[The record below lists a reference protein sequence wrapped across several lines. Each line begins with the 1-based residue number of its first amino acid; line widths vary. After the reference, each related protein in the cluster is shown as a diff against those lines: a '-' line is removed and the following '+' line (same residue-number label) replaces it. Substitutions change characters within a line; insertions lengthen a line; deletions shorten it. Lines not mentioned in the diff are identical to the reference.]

1 MQQAILSVLINALG
15 FIVLSQIS
23 PKIYVRDFKTSL
35 LAGTVFALLS
45 SFLLPILTVLSF
57 PITFLTFGLFQLFLN
72 GFIVLLTD
80 RLIEGF
86 HVKSIWV
93 GVLVAFI
100 LSFLQSAIVVR

>member
-45 SFLLPILTVLSF
+45 SFLLPILTILSF

-72 GFIVLLTD
+72 GLIVALTD
-80 RLIEGF
+80 RLIDGF

-100 LSFLQSAIVVR
+100 LSLLQSAIFAR

>member
-1 MQQAILSVLINALG
+1 MQQAILSVLINGLG

-45 SFLLPILTVLSF
+45 SFLLPILTILSF

-72 GFIVLLTD
+72 GLIVVLTD
-80 RLIEGF
+80 RLIDGF

-100 LSFLQSAIVVR
+100 LSLLQSAIFAR